1 MDYQK
6 LQKLFAETRLVKV
19 AYLFGSR
26 ANSTAGALSDYDF
39 AVYLDEKD
47 AQKRFSMKLRLIKEL
62 SEILQTNA
70 VDIVVLNDAK
80 SPELKYNII
89 KEGVLLYEEEPFKV
103 IIEPNILNDY
113 FDFHSSLRQYGL
125 TKA

>member
-1 MDYQK
+1 MDHKK
-6 LQKLFAETRLVKV
+6 LQTFFAETKHVKV

-26 ANSTAGALSDYDF
+26 ANNTAGALSDYDF
-39 AVYLDEKD
+39 AIYLDEKD
-47 AQKRFSMKLRLIKEL
+47 PQKRFSIKLRLIKEL